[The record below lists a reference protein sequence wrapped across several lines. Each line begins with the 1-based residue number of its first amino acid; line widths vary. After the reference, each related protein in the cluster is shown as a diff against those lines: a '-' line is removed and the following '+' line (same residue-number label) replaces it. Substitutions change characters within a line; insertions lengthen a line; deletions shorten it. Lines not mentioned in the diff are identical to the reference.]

1 MKANWGTGIVL
12 AFGFFITFI
21 LYFVF
26 KVQGDMKYDHEMVTE
41 EYYKK
46 EIGFQDQLN
55 KEQNA
60 HDLTEKVVVTT
71 KSEGLEIQFPK
82 TFNYKTI
89 TGTVS
94 LYRPSNQ
101 KLDFDIPI
109 SLSSSYLLIPKTKLV
124 GGRWDIT
131 IDWNYEN
138 KGYLNKEKVNL

>member
-1 MKANWGTGIVL
+1 MKANWGTGIVI
-12 AFGFFITFI
+12 AFGLFITFI

-46 EIGFQDQLN
+46 EIGFQEQIN
-55 KEQNA
+55 KAQNA
-60 HDLTEKVVVTT
+60 YDLTDKVTILT
-71 KSEGLEIQFPK
+71 KSEGLLISFPK
-82 TFNYKTI
+82 GFDYNKI
-89 TGTVS
+89 KGKVS

-109 SLSSSYLLIPKTKLV
+109 SLSSSNLLIPKTKLV

-131 IDWNYEN
+131 IDWEYQG